1 MQEQRNWH
9 RSRLPLAVPLDSVTP
24 TDLSEHPVRGR
35 VERHANH
42 AAAKAVDGV
51 APLGLPRLPVLG
63 WAAFSG
69 ARTAPLPSVLELPG
83 VILTSSGRAAI
94 ALALRSLGLR
104 NGDRVL
110 VPTYHCPT
118 MVAPI
123 VAAGAKPAFYPIDPT
138 GAPWLDAITKTTH
151 GVRAMIV
158 AHYFGLPQRM
168 STVREFCDER
178 GIVLIEDCAHAM
190 FGEVEGRPAGSF
202 GDFAIAS
209 LTKFFPTTDGG
220 CLVASGRYEPAEVLR
235 PRSLRDE
242 IKTAANVVEMGV
254 EQRRLHGL
262 NTLFDAAF
270 RIVGRLPKAKF
281 RDAEAAAVSRNGVSS
296 RDWLEDFADGA
307 IAWREPSKWTRWT
320 VRHVHHER
328 IVANRRRNYLH
339 LAKLVEKLPG
349 AHALVPN
356 LPDACAPYV
365 FPLWVDEPERTYQ
378 RVRAAGIPVFR
389 WDELWP
395 STPTL
400 VGDSGFQWSM
410 HVFQIGCHQDLRPT
424 DIARMADAL
433 HAIFA

>member
-1 MQEQRNWH
+1 
-9 RSRLPLAVPLDSVTP
+9 VTP

-42 AAAKAVDGV
+42 AAAKAEDGV
-51 APLGLPRLPVLG
+51 TPLGLPRLPVLG

-281 RDAEAAAVSRNGVSS
+281 HDAEDAAVSRNGVS
-296 RDWLEDFADGA
+296 
-307 IAWREPSKWTRWT
+307 
-320 VRHVHHER
+320 
-328 IVANRRRNYLH
+328 
-339 LAKLVEKLPG
+339 
-349 AHALVPN
+349 
-356 LPDACAPYV
+356 
-365 FPLWVDEPERTYQ
+365 
-378 RVRAAGIPVFR
+378 
-389 WDELWP
+389 
-395 STPTL
+395 
-400 VGDSGFQWSM
+400 
-410 HVFQIGCHQDLRPT
+410 
-424 DIARMADAL
+424 
-433 HAIFA
+433 

>member
-1 MQEQRNWH
+1 M
-9 RSRLPLAVPLDSVTP
+9 PLDSVTP
-24 TDLSEHPVRGR
+24 TDLSEHPVRAG
-35 VERHANH
+35 VETHANR
-42 AAAKAVDGV
+42 AAAEAEVGATVDAAAPV
-51 APLGLPRLPVLG
+51 TPLGLPRLPVLG

-69 ARTAPLPSVLELPG
+69 ARNAPMPSVLELPA
-83 VILTSSGRAAI
+83 VMLTSSGRAAI
-94 ALALRSLGLR
+94 AIALRSLGLR
-104 NGDRVL
+104 DGDRVL

-123 VAAGAKPAFYPIDPT
+123 VAAGAKPAFYPIDAT
-138 GAPWLDAITKTTH
+138 GAPWLEAMEKTTH
-151 GVRAMIV
+151 GVRAMIA

-168 STVREFCDER
+168 SKVREFCDER

-220 CLVASGRYEPAEVLR
+220 CLVARHPHRPGAELR
-235 PRSLRDE
+235 APSTRDE
-242 IKTAANVVEMGV
+242 LKTAANAIEMGV
-254 EQRRLHGL
+254 EQNRLFGL
-262 NTLFDAAF
+262 NTLLRAAF
-270 RIVGRLPKAKF
+270 GIAGHLSRSRRDSASGRSTSA
-281 RDAEAAAVSRNGVSS
+281 DNGAGP
-296 RDWLEDFADGA
+296 RDWLGDFGDDAN
-307 IAWREPSKWTRWT
+307 AWRLPSKWTRWT
-320 VRHVHHER
+320 VRHAHRAR
-328 IVANRRRNYLH
+328 IVANRRRNYVH
-339 LAKLVEKLPG
+339 LAKVVEQLPG
-349 AHALVPN
+349 TRALMPN

-365 FPLWVDEPERTYQ
+365 FPLWVDEPERTYL

-400 VGDSGFQWSM
+400 VGDSGFQWSL

-433 HAIFA
+433 HAIFG